1 MCYYF
6 YMSIYDI
13 ATDNKGA
20 KKLKVKI
27 LGANNR
33 NFIAMSIRPD
43 VKKTR
48 IYLHGV
54 SKTTGDKQWYQSNME
69 FTQSTALSY
78 FYSGQYSVVFANGMT
93 KSSVTD
99 WVK

>member
-1 MCYYF
+1 
-6 YMSIYDI
+6 MSIYDI

-20 KKLKVKI
+20 KKLKVKM

-33 NFIAMSIRPD
+33 NFIAMAIRPD

-69 FTQSTALSY
+69 FSQSTALNY
-78 FYSGQYSVVFANGMT
+78 FYAGQYSVVFANGMT
-93 KSSVTD
+93 KSNVQD